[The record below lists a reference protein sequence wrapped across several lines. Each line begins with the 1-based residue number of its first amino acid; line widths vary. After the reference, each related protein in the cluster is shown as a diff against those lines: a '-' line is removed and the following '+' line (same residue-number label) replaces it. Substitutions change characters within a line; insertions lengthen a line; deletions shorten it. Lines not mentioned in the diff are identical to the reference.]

1 MRQTGEPTMGGEPKV
16 SLRIA
21 AAFALALLLAACD
34 DKNEYVPPP
43 PPAVTVAVPLSQP
56 VTAYLDLT
64 GSTSAYQSVDL
75 VARVEGF
82 LDQIGFQDGTT
93 VTKDTQL
100 FVIEQ
105 APYQAKLAQAQA
117 SVDQTNAAL
126 VAAQSEFD
134 RQNRMIKDRA
144 TSQEN
149 VETAQSN
156 LAAAKA
162 DVEQAAANL
171 TIAQINLG
179 YTTVKAPFDGRMGR
193 HLVDVGNL
201 VGAGSPT
208 TLATIEQIDPL
219 YVYFTLN
226 EIDVLRVRDAMRARG
241 IEQAPVGK
249 LPIYLGLQTEE
260 GYPHQG
266 TLDFVNSGLDTST
279 GVLQLRAQVDNKER
293 YFVPGLFVRVRV
305 PLGEPKPGLFVPDAV
320 VGYDQAG
327 HYVLV
332 VGAGNKVERRTVEIG
347 ALQGKLREVAQGLKA
362 DEKVVIDGVLKAV
375 PGSVVT
381 PSDGQIAA
389 AAAPQQ

>member
-1 MRQTGEPTMGGEPKV
+1 
-16 SLRIA
+16 
-21 AAFALALLLAACD
+21 
-34 DKNEYVPPP
+34 
-43 PPAVTVAVPLSQP
+43 
-56 VTAYLDLT
+56 
-64 GSTSAYQSVDL
+64 
-75 VARVEGF
+75 
-82 LDQIGFQDGTT
+82 
-93 VTKDTQL
+93 
-100 FVIEQ
+100 
-105 APYQAKLAQAQA
+105 
-117 SVDQTNAAL
+117 
-126 VAAQSEFD
+126 
-134 RQNRMIKDRA
+134 MIKDRA

-201 VGAGSPT
+201 VGAGTPT

-249 LPIYLGLQTEE
+249 LPIYLGLQTED

-332 VGAGNKVERRTVEIG
+332 VGAGNKVERRTVVIG
-347 ALQGKLREVAQGLKA
+347 ALQGKLREIAQGLKA
-362 DEKVVIDGVLKAV
+362 EEKVVIDGVLKAV